1 MKNNLYNPFSLFGKS
16 ILITGASSGIGKAIA
31 LECSKM
37 GASVIILGRDKKRL
51 LETFSQLIPN
61 INNKYFLV
69 DISCEDQINSLIDKI
84 ESIDGMVNAAGIL
97 IRGPF
102 KFIKEVDLD
111 ETINVN
117 FKAPTLF
124 VKKLISKNKIKNGSS
139 IVFISSIS
147 GSYCSFIGN
156 SVYSASKGALNAMAK
171 SMAIELSNKKIRVNT
186 IHPGMVSTN
195 MHLEKSF
202 DQEDLIKD
210 LDNYPL
216 KRYGEPVDVA
226 YGTIFLLSNA
236 SSWITGSSLLIDG
249 GYTLK

>member
-124 VKKLISKNKIKNGSS
+124 VKKLIKSPE
-139 IVFISSIS
+139 FQ
-147 GSYCSFIGN
+147 N
-156 SVYSASKGALNAMAK
+156 S
-171 SMAIELSNKKIRVNT
+171 
-186 IHPGMVSTN
+186 
-195 MHLEKSF
+195 
-202 DQEDLIKD
+202 
-210 LDNYPL
+210 
-216 KRYGEPVDVA
+216 
-226 YGTIFLLSNA
+226 
-236 SSWITGSSLLIDG
+236 
-249 GYTLK
+249 